1 MPSYS
6 NGYVP
11 EHLLVT
17 FKTGWNKTDG
27 NWKHQLSP
35 STYRKHQRMVELA
48 RRRTGRTL
56 EISEGWG
63 AYRPYNIQVIARNLY
78 GNGAAWPG
86 TSSHGGF
93 WENKQ
98 TLAIDYANWGW
109 VYDWNRDAFYADVRT
124 AGLVPGLIHPS
135 RGNNY
140 PDEPWHVVDL
150 DPWAPVPAGNK
161 VAAPET
167 VVPVEQEDEDED
179 MSKNVLYTTTEK
191 GKYPIRAAVSNDLS
205 GLWIELVDSKWDTV
219 NKLADRYQTGDKVEV
234 SASMFKAARNA
245 AAQVRP
251 QTNLAV
257 TVGEPDA

>member
-11 EHLLVT
+11 ERLLVT

-93 WENKQ
+93 WEGKQ
-98 TLAIDYANWGW
+98 TLAIDYGNWGH
-109 VYDWNRDAFYADVRT
+109 VYGWDRAAFYADVRA
-124 AGLVPGLIHPS
+124 AGLAPGLIHPS

-167 VVPVEQEDEDED
+167 VAPVEQEDEDEMARNVMYKTTD
-179 MSKNVLYTTTEK
+179 SKFK
-191 GKYPIRAAVSNDLS
+191 FRAAVTNDVS
-205 GLWIELVDSKWDTV
+205 GMWVELVGNDAGIL
-219 NKLADRYQTGDKVEV
+219 NQLAGRYGTGDAIDV
-234 SASMFKAARNA
+234 SGSMFTAARNA

-251 QTNLAV
+251 RSELAV
-257 TVGEPDA
+257 TVGNA